1 MKFLMKCSQMRENLV
16 NQRGFAFHWLDRVFI
31 IICSLSQL
39 FYLRDAAKTTQL
51 CREVFCTPCL
61 IKWSLCSSFSQWPGW
76 LLNPSLVGCARRSS
90 KAHRTLPGPFHFP
103 LFYGLWPSSLPG
115 RNCVQVITAAVGL
128 WIQQSAFLNKIKREE
143 CFESHKNSSF
153 LIFLSN

>member
-39 FYLRDAAKTTQL
+39 FYLREAAKTTQL
-51 CREVFCTPCL
+51 CREAFCTPSL
-61 IKWSLCSSFSQWPGW
+61 IKMEPLFFILTMVW
-76 LLNPSLVGCARRSS
+76 LAFDCAWRRS
-90 KAHRTLPGPFHFP
+90 KAHHTLPGFFHFP
-103 LFYGLWPSSLPG
+103 LLYGLWPSSLPG
-115 RNCVQVITAAVGL
+115 RNRVQVTTAAVGL
-128 WIQQSAFLNKIKREE
+128 WIQQSAFLNEIKREE
-143 CFESHKNSSF
+143 CFESHKNSSL